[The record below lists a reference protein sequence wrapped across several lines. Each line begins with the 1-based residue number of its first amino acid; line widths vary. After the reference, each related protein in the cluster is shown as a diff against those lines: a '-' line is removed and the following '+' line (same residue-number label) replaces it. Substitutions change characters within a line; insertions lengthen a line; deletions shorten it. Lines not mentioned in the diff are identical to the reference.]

1 MLLETNIDN
10 DITIHSESDDDEIH
24 QIFDS
29 YEQQYNVMEENA
41 TNDSP
46 INNPYGYLKSSFTEM
61 TSLMKGNL
69 SLNKMQE
76 VKDYMDGICNKIIK
90 KKTKQQT
97 QR

>member
-1 MLLETNIDN
+1 MRLETNIDN
-10 DITIHSESDDDEIH
+10 DSNINSESDDDEIH
-24 QIFDS
+24 RIFDS
-29 YEQQYNVMEENA
+29 YEQQYNVTEENA

-69 SLNKMQE
+69 SLNEIRE
-76 VKDYMDGICNKIIK
+76 VKHYMDGICNEIIK
-90 KKTKQQT
+90 KKTEQQT